1 MSNVEVSILGTWRTE
16 HGKQY
21 ARKIRSRG
29 SIPANLMEKGK
40 AKSLEI
46 EAKWLSKAWLNGKE
60 FNLQIEGAVKRVRIH
75 ELQLHPVK
83 RTPIHVDLMYV

>member
-1 MSNVEVSILGTWRTE
+1 MSNVEVNIPGNWRTE
-16 HGKQY
+16 HGKEY
-21 ARKIRSRG
+21 AKKIRTRG
-29 SIPANLMEKGK
+29 IVPANLLLKGK

-60 FNLQIEGAVKRVRIH
+60 FNLQIDGAVKRVSIK

-83 RTPIHVDLMYV
+83 RTPIHVDLMYI